1 MVAVN
6 ISLPDQL
13 KQYVDTRLNEGGYN
27 DTSAFIHDL
36 ISADQKRR
44 AQERLEMLLQE
55 GLDSGEPIE
64 LTDETVQQMRR
75 ELIER
80 ISKDTASGN

>member
-1 MVAVN
+1 
-6 ISLPDQL
+6 
-13 KQYVDTRLNEGGYN
+13 
-27 DTSAFIHDL
+27 
-36 ISADQKRR
+36 
-44 AQERLEMLLQE
+44 MLLQE

-80 ISKDTASGN
+80 INKDAHSGK

>member
-1 MVAVN
+1 MVVVN
-6 ISLPDQL
+6 ISLPDQM
-13 KQYVDTRLNEGGYN
+13 KQYIDTQLNEGGYN
-27 DTSAFIHDL
+27 DTSAFIYDL

-64 LTDETVQQMRR
+64 LTDVTVQQMRR
-75 ELIER
+75 ELIEL
-80 ISKDTASGN
+80 IKF